1 MQELINQVSQRTG
14 LPADK
19 ARTAVDT
26 VVGYLKQ
33 QLPGPIANQLDGAV
47 GGAQQGGTQG
57 GAMGQAADKIGGMFG
72 KK

>member
-14 LPADK
+14 MPADK
-19 ARTAVDT
+19 ARMAVDT

-33 QLPGPIANQLDGAV
+33 HLPGPLANQLDGAV
-47 GGAQQGGTQG
+47 GGQQESGQQGS
-57 GAMGQAADKIGGMFG
+57 AMGEAAGKIGGMFG